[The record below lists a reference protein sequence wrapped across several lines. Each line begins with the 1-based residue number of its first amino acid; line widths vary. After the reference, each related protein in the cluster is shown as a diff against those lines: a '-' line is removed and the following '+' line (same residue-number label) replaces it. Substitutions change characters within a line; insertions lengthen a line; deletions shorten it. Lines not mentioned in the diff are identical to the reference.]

1 MQFVDEK
8 NMMLNQKNKDDEN
21 REPLKCSFDHVF
33 KLDTPQVDVYEIAA
47 RPLVES
53 REYFEISGP

>member
-1 MQFVDEK
+1 
-8 NMMLNQKNKDDEN
+8 MMLNQKSNKDDEN

-53 REYFEISGP
+53 KDILEK